1 MPNAWKSFFGG
12 STWTYDDRSGQ
23 AYFHVFAPEQPDL
36 NWKNPQ
42 VREEIYRMI
51 RWWLDLGIDGFR
63 LDAISH
69 IQKEPWDFRITDNP
83 WAPFMNVSGIEVY
96 MQELK
101 DIFDAYPIMTVG
113 EASGVSSKKAVN
125 WTKEDGYL
133 NMIFELEHNVREGQP
148 GAERLNLLGFKKV
161 LSRWQKDLG
170 SNGWNA
176 LYVENHDNPRIASI
190 LGDESPKSAKAIA
203 TMYMLLKGTPFIYQ
217 GQEIGM
223 TNFAFE
229 SMEQVDAQDSHNL
242 YRILLESGSSPE
254 EALRN
259 VTHWTRDHSRTPL
272 QWEGGMFGGFSELLP
287 WMAVNSNAEHLN
299 IAEQE
304 KDEQSVLSHYKQ
316 LIRLR
321 KNQPVFSDSTFEL
334 ILKNHPQVFAY
345 LRKSD
350 TKQVLVLT
358 NLSRKPCQIDL
369 PTRVVQQ
376 KLALAA
382 DEFGT
387 AGYRKAHTAAAV

>member
-1 MPNAWKSFFGG
+1 
-12 STWTYDDRSGQ
+12 
-23 AYFHVFAPEQPDL
+23 
-36 NWKNPQ
+36 
-42 VREEIYRMI
+42 
-51 RWWLDLGIDGFR
+51 
-63 LDAISH
+63 
-69 IQKEPWDFRITDNP
+69 
-83 WAPFMNVSGIEVY
+83 
-96 MQELK
+96 
-101 DIFDAYPIMTVG
+101 MTVG
-113 EASGVSSKKAVN
+113 EASCGVSSKKAVH

-242 YRILLESGSSPE
+242 YRILLDSGALPE
-254 EALRN
+254 DALRN
-259 VTHWTRDHSRTPL
+259 VTTGRGTIRAPRCSGKAAAKRWRLFRVAAL
-272 QWEGGMFGGFSELLP
+272 
-287 WMAVNSNAEHLN
+287 MAVNTNTTQVN
-299 IAEQE
+299 IFDQE
-304 KDEQSVLSHYKQ
+304 KDEQSVLSHYKH

-321 KNQPVFSDSTFEL
+321 KAPCPRRGNVRTDSE
-334 ILKNHPQVFAY
+334 NHPQVFAY

-358 NLSRKPCQIDL
+358 NWSRNPCQVDL
-369 PTRVVQQ
+369 PTRVANKNGSCCRRIQRTCLLLQSGCRCSPTMRLGV
-376 KLALAA
+376 
-382 DEFGT
+382 
-387 AGYRKAHTAAAV
+387 

>member
-1 MPNAWKSFFGG
+1 
-12 STWTYDDRSGQ
+12 
-23 AYFHVFAPEQPDL
+23 
-36 NWKNPQ
+36 
-42 VREEIYRMI
+42 MI

-83 WAPFMNVSGIEVY
+83 WAPFMNVAGIEVY

-101 DIFDAYPIMTVG
+101 EIFDAYPIMTVG

-242 YRILLESGSSPE
+242 YRILLDSGSSPE

-287 WMAVNSNAEHLN
+287 WMAVNSNTAHLN
-299 IAEQE
+299 IADQE

-321 KNQPVFSDSTFEL
+321 KNAARIFRE
-334 ILKNHPQVFAY
+334 Y
-345 LRKSD
+345 LRTDSEKSSAGLRLFAEIGHKTGARSHEPEPEPLPNRFAD
-350 TKQVLVLT
+350 TG
-358 NLSRKPCQIDL
+358 
-369 PTRVVQQ
+369 VQQ
-376 KLALAA
+376 KMAVAA

-387 AGYRKAHTAAAV
+387 AGYRKAGAAAAL